1 MNIHFIVSGE
11 CEWCEWWLVHKTTFS
26 IVNIQP
32 FPFTLQTF
40 HCPWEII
47 PQVTMD
53 FSCKIW
59 WFFFHF
65 WTFMHISAK
74 ITLCKHICIKTWLKI
89 NQCKSKMIH
98 TCHMQIL
105 FFFYTFFFHPNM
117 LILEL
122 FILGPH
128 LHSFAFKSNQ
138 VVSLHK
144 SFKSLHGMASY
155 NNTPANENIF
165 SFSINI
171 VEVCKFWNCNA
182 CNWRL

>member
-1 MNIHFIVSGE
+1 MNFDLIVFGE

-40 HCPWEII
+40 HYPWEII

-59 WFFFHF
+59 WLFFHF

-74 ITLCKHICIKTWLKI
+74 ITLCKHVCIKTWLNI

-98 TCHMQIL
+98 TYHMQIL
-105 FFFYTFFFHPNM
+105 FFLYTFFSPPKHAH
-117 LILEL
+117 LRSVHIGASLT
-122 FILGPH
+122 FIRIQIQPGCFL
-128 LHSFAFKSNQ
+128 AQ
-138 VVSLHK
+138 
-144 SFKSLHGMASY
+144 
-155 NNTPANENIF
+155 IF
-165 SFSINI
+165 
-171 VEVCKFWNCNA
+171 
-182 CNWRL
+182 